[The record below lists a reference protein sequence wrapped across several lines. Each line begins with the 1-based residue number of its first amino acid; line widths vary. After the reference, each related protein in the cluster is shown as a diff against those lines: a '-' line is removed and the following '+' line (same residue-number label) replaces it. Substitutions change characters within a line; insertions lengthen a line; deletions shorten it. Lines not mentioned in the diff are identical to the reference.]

1 MIIIA
6 SAPACF
12 LQERGKDGVHGAA
25 AAGGAEEDDDD
36 HDDELGDPAAAFVA
50 ELVGEDT
57 ELRLDGFSFSVE
69 SDALLFQLGEYP
81 SQPVFLPHPLL
92 LPPPTIFVFP
102 LTLPFVPP
110 NLYLFQHG
118 SHDFGLFLDITCYQG
133 RVAFQSVE
141 SADDECVDGFRG
153 VGARRYGTGV

>member
-81 SQPVFLPHPLL
+81 SQPVFLPHPLIKSQEL
-92 LPPPTIFVFP
+92 SKMT
-102 LTLPFVPP
+102 
-110 NLYLFQHG
+110 
-118 SHDFGLFLDITCYQG
+118 SHK
-133 RVAFQSVE
+133 
-141 SADDECVDGFRG
+141 
-153 VGARRYGTGV
+153 